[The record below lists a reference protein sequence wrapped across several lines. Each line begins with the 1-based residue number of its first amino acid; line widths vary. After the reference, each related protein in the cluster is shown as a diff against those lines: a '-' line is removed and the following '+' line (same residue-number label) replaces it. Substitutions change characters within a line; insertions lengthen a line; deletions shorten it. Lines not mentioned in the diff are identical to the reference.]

1 MVRISKQSEKRS
13 VSPKRCRFPSPKTGS
28 LKDQLPLG
36 YKPHENCLKDS
47 ANTTVFIP
55 KVK

>member
-13 VSPKRCRFPSPKTGS
+13 KGPRRCRFPSPKTGS
-28 LKDQLPLG
+28 LQDQLPLG
-36 YKPHENCLKDS
+36 YKPHENSYKDAS
-47 ANTTVFIP
+47 NTSVFIP